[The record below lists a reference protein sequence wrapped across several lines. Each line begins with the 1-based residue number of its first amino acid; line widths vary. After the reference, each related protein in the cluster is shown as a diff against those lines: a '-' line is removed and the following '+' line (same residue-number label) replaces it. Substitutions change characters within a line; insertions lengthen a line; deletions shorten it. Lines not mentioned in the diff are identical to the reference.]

1 MEAQGFAIRPF
12 IPDDIPSL
20 ARIWNSVVEDG
31 IAFPQMDM
39 LDEESALSFF
49 FFPDAYCGCY
59 R

>member
-39 LDEESALSFF
+39 LDEESAL
-49 FFPDAYCGCY
+49 
-59 R
+59 